1 MTRFKRLIFIFL
13 TGLLLYAGTPAKAH
27 PSDMYF
33 QTIRAEISSQN
44 IFIEWTIKPGPLLA
58 NWMWSGVDQNQNDQ
72 IEPDELNTWGQ
83 EYAGMLGAT
92 LNGMPLDLRL
102 EDIYFP
108 SARTDLQSGDDPIRI
123 SLNADWSQPLDE
135 RGELVIFNR
144 FEEQNSI
151 NWFYVTALDGIGFE
165 KPVQSGGK
173 LGVIFHK
180 DGGTQQD
187 LLTSWDSGKPS
198 LPPGQSKDPVSQ
210 SAEQVIPE
218 LQKETP
224 QEILTRLVKVK
235 ELSAQFYL
243 LALIISGALGALHAL
258 TPGHGKTVVAA
269 YLVGSRGTTK
279 HAIALGSIVTL
290 THTGSVFLLG
300 VVTLV
305 ASKYFLPSNLIPLL
319 EILSGV
325 LIVGLGISLL
335 IGRWRDLRKNAAE
348 QDHHHHDHNH
358 AHDHE
363 HDHHHDH
370 EHEHSHSREIP
381 DQITWRSLI
390 TLGVSGGL
398 VPCPDAVAILLVA
411 VAIHRIALGL
421 ALILAFSFGLALVL
435 ILIGLVMVNS
445 RRLFDRMDAFSR
457 FAPAMPIVSAAAVI
471 ILGMALTYGAATKVQ
486 GTNLLSITE
495 AVSGSVSEAGAG
507 FEIADSR
514 VLFLG
519 LDENGKKQVLLKNMS
534 DDEVRILTHEAN
546 DVTGFELSPDGTR
559 FTYLSNRTLQDSDI
573 WLYNLTTNE
582 SRKLVDCT
590 GYLCW
595 QASWSPNGEQVIFEK
610 VNMRAAEGKLNLP
623 TLEWVNVETG
633 EGTSVF
639 QDDTLPGYYPAWS
652 PNGEWLSYRAPGGNI
667 RMQNLSAGEEF
678 MVTSAV
684 SGPVYWSPDSS
695 GFLFANGTVVQDK
708 FITRLFFYDLE
719 KREFHQVNG
728 EGNFEDSIAAWSPD
742 GTKIAF
748 IRRDL
753 TASYGEQIWM
763 MDADGSNAI
772 QLTQSPAS
780 IHDGLNWSP
789 NGQFLLAHEYLLD
802 KPLSEPRIILIDVES
817 AEVKVLTEGSN
828 AVWLP

>member
-1 MTRFKRLIFIFL
+1 M
-13 TGLLLYAGTPAKAH
+13 
-27 PSDMYF
+27 
-33 QTIRAEISSQN
+33 
-44 IFIEWTIKPGPLLA
+44 
-58 NWMWSGVDQNQNDQ
+58 
-72 IEPDELNTWGQ
+72 
-83 EYAGMLGAT
+83 
-92 LNGMPLDLRL
+92 
-102 EDIYFP
+102 
-108 SARTDLQSGDDPIRI
+108 
-123 SLNADWSQPLDE
+123 
-135 RGELVIFNR
+135 
-144 FEEQNSI
+144 
-151 NWFYVTALDGIGFE
+151 
-165 KPVQSGGK
+165 
-173 LGVIFHK
+173 
-180 DGGTQQD
+180 
-187 LLTSWDSGKPS
+187 
-198 LPPGQSKDPVSQ
+198 
-210 SAEQVIPE
+210 
-218 LQKETP
+218 
-224 QEILTRLVKVK
+224 
-235 ELSAQFYL
+235 
-243 LALIISGALGALHAL
+243 
-258 TPGHGKTVVAA
+258 
-269 YLVGSRGTTK
+269 
-279 HAIALGSIVTL
+279 
-290 THTGSVFLLG
+290 
-300 VVTLV
+300 
-305 ASKYFLPSNLIPLL
+305 
-319 EILSGV
+319 
-325 LIVGLGISLL
+325 
-335 IGRWRDLRKNAAE
+335 
-348 QDHHHHDHNH
+348 
-358 AHDHE
+358 
-363 HDHHHDH
+363 
-370 EHEHSHSREIP
+370 
-381 DQITWRSLI
+381 
-390 TLGVSGGL
+390 
-398 VPCPDAVAILLVA
+398 AILLVA

-495 AVSGSVSEAGAG
+495 AGSGSVSEAGAG